1 MPIGNVE
8 RIIHLFISFWRDFI
22 LIYLIMKT
30 NEYFVLINAVINYSN
45 FSYFLL
51 LISLKVS
58 FVYKVIHVIFKEESI
73 YHSIFT

>member
-30 NEYFVLINAVINYSN
+30 NEYFVLINTVINYSN

>member
-30 NEYFVLINAVINYSN
+30 NEYFVLINTVINYSN

-73 YHSIFT
+73 YHSIFI

>member
-1 MPIGNVE
+1 MPIGKVE